1 MSAAVL
7 EQLAIKRACAEHL
20 KKTTAK
26 LKAKY
31 DAQTKELADA
41 RAEAASW
48 RKMHESQA
56 AIKEL
61 NKLRKDMAQAAAS
74 TNEAIRRLKEEAAEA
89 IHLANVRMRHD
100 VNRSVA
106 SRVHSSPA
114 AFDEY
119 NKVIHDPEFPHMLRA
134 AQADPP
140 SWNTPA

>member
-1 MSAAVL
+1 MEGAANLSLDDEPFETILNELTPLAEGPSTYADPSPLQLSAAVL

-20 KKTTAK
+20 QKTTAK

-89 IHLANVRMRHD
+89 IDTSL
-100 VNRSVA
+100 
-106 SRVHSSPA
+106 
-114 AFDEY
+114 
-119 NKVIHDPEFPHMLRA
+119 
-134 AQADPP
+134 
-140 SWNTPA
+140 